1 LPVLLVMTLSAAAAY
16 ARWVPCASLTRSEQN
31 RALRACRHHCNSSS
45 VARETPQLTGSR
57 LLINAADSRL
67 LGCPALQ
74 VADTPAVQAGGV
86 QADPELFALDHLN
99 DVLVTGV
106 GLAGE

>member
-1 LPVLLVMTLSAAAAY
+1 MPAGCL
-16 ARWVPCASLTRSEQN
+16 ARALNDQN
-31 RALRACRHHCNSSS
+31 RTAHCEPA
-45 VARETPQLTGSR
+45 VTMATAAVLPRETPQPTGSR
-57 LLINAADSRL
+57 LLINAADSSL